1 MSIYVNQTDN
11 CMHDLIVGARNGH
24 SSGLA
29 KEKETD
35 TFIILIFKIE
45 NLLMITGS
53 DFLLETIR

>member
-1 MSIYVNQTDN
+1 
-11 CMHDLIVGARNGH
+11 MHDLIVGAGNGH

-35 TFIILIFKIE
+35 TFIILILKIE